1 MEKIRHHSRN
11 YCSKWRRSKLG
22 KTKPNHLYFARLIKK
37 ETEDYL
43 RENKD
48 YLLAYKPEIYYSMKN
63 QKPPKKY
70 QKKRRINIA
79 PVNAFIPSQSK
90 LSAEELKKQMEK
102 ERELQKEKEAKVYE
116 KKQAL

>member
-1 MEKIRHHSRN
+1 
-11 YCSKWRRSKLG
+11 
-22 KTKPNHLYFARLIKK
+22 
-37 ETEDYL
+37 
-43 RENKD
+43 
-48 YLLAYKPEIYYSMKN
+48 MKN